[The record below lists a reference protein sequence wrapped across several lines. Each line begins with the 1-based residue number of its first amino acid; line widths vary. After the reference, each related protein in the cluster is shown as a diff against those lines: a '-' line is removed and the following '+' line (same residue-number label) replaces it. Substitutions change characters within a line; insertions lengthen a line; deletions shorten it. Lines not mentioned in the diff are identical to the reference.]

1 MAKEHAQHTINMLKG
16 LDMDKIMLSH
26 GGGGEEMNELINGL
40 IFKIFNNDILKD
52 SNDSAILNLNNKVAF
67 STDSFV
73 VTPIKFKGGDIGKI
87 AVCGT
92 VNDLAMVGASAKY
105 LSCSLILEEGFG
117 LDELKDILNSIK
129 KTADEAGVSIVCG
142 DTKVVPKGSCD
153 KIFINTTGIGEIII
167 DQIEVKNLEVC
178 AKILLSGDIG
188 RHGAVI
194 LASRE
199 ELALTSELESD
210 CKVLKSV
217 VLELLNS
224 GIKPFCMRDAT
235 RGGLSAVLNEWANF
249 KNYEIKIYEEKIAL
263 SDEVVGI
270 CELLGFEAYELANEG
285 TFVLAVD
292 PKDEQKALEVL
303 RKYDKNAN
311 IIGEVVSDK
320 RAGVLLENS
329 YGGNRYLEPPKGE
342 LLPRIC

>member
-1 MAKEHAQHTINMLKG
+1 MQ
-16 LDMDKIMLSH
+16 KIMLSH

-40 IFKIFNNDILKD
+40 IFETFNNEILKD
-52 SNDSAILNLNNKVAF
+52 SNDSAILSLGSKIAF

-73 VTPIKFKGGDIGKI
+73 VTPIKFSGGDIGKI

-92 VNDLAMVGASAKY
+92 VNDLSMVGADAKY
-105 LSCSLILEEGFG
+105 LSCSLILEEG
-117 LDELKDILNSIK
+117 LEISELKEILNSIK

-142 DTKVVPKGSCD
+142 DTKVVPNGSCD
-153 KIFINTTGIGEIII
+153 KIFINTSGIGEIIC
-167 DQIEVKNLEVC
+167 DKIELKNLKVG
-178 AKILLSGDIG
+178 AKILLSGDVG

-199 ELALTSELESD
+199 ELALQSELKSD
-210 CKVLKSV
+210 CKPLKNV
-217 VLELLNS
+217 VLDLINS
-224 GIKPFCMRDAT
+224 GVKLQCMRDAT
-235 RGGLSAVLNEWANF
+235 RGGLLAVLNEWANF
-249 KNYEIKIYEEKIAL
+249 KGFELKVYEEKIAL

-292 PKDEQKALEVL
+292 PSDEQKALEIL
-303 RKYDKNAN
+303 QKYNSLAS

-320 RAGVLLENS
+320 KAGVLLENA
-329 YGGNRYLEPPKGE
+329 YGSSRYLEPPKGE